1 MKSDILNNKTNSIT
15 RLFFKINWSI
25 YFFLTLL
32 CILGGVILYSVSG
45 GNFHPLVSSHL
56 IKYLISS
63 LALFFC
69 CFISINVLY
78 KSSYVIYA
86 FSIILL
92 IAVLILGNNDFGA
105 NRWLYLAGFTFQP
118 SEFSKIS
125 LIVILAR
132 YYNDYQLI
140 NNNNF
145 LKILFPVFVIILPI
159 ILIINQPDLGTA
171 LMILVSSLSVV
182 FLSGI
187 GLPYIVISIIFFSLL
202 TPLLWSSLYEYQKLR
217 IITFLNP
224 ENDPLGSG
232 YHIIQS
238 QIAIGSGGTFGK
250 GWMKG
255 TQSHLDFLPEK
266 HTDFIFSML
275 GEEFGFFGTI
285 SVIGLIV
292 LITYLTYQ
300 IVNNSKIDTFQRI
313 LGFGIISNFFFAAL
327 INMSMV
333 IGILPIVGLPLPL
346 VSYGGSS
353 MLTYFIGFGLILSIK
368 LGVDRKY

>member
-45 GNFHPLVSSHL
+45 GNFLPLVSSHL

-140 NNNNF
+140 NNN
-145 LKILFPVFVIILPI
+145 II
-159 ILIINQPDLGTA
+159 
-171 LMILVSSLSVV
+171 SS
-182 FLSGI
+182 FC
-187 GLPYIVISIIFFSLL
+187 
-202 TPLLWSSLYEYQKLR
+202 
-217 IITFLNP
+217 
-224 ENDPLGSG
+224 
-232 YHIIQS
+232 
-238 QIAIGSGGTFGK
+238 
-250 GWMKG
+250 
-255 TQSHLDFLPEK
+255 
-266 HTDFIFSML
+266 
-275 GEEFGFFGTI
+275 
-285 SVIGLIV
+285 
-292 LITYLTYQ
+292 
-300 IVNNSKIDTFQRI
+300 NNSSYNINYKSTRLRNSAYDTSF
-313 LGFGIISNFFFAAL
+313 
-327 INMSMV
+327 
-333 IGILPIVGLPLPL
+333 
-346 VSYGGSS
+346 
-353 MLTYFIGFGLILSIK
+353 
-368 LGVDRKY
+368 